1 MSLSGV
7 YAVVTGGA
15 SGLGRATAKFL
26 AGNGAKVLVADLHA
40 PQQAIEGFL
49 LLLLLVVVVVVVVVV
64 EVVVVVVV
72 VVIVV
77 LVIVY

>member
-26 AGNGAKVLVADLHA
+26 AGNGAKVLVADLQA
-40 PQQAIEGFL
+40 PAQPLEGLFVILFVIL
-49 LLLLLVVVVVVVVVV
+49 LFICCLFV
-64 EVVVVVVV
+64 
-72 VVIVV
+72 
-77 LVIVY
+77 